1 MKNNLTQDPMGKQ
14 DSAISACRHCQN
26 YVPQGRRG
34 GQCRQL
40 GVLVHGAWK
49 ACSLAI
55 PPFSPVWSLED
66 VTLWQSEAFE
76 INELEAMRNS
86 SPVGVIAP
94 DPVLSTYVAKV
105 VVTQDAV
112 LSE

>member
-1 MKNNLTQDPMGKQ
+1 MRNQ

-40 GVLVHGAWK
+40 GVLVYGAWK

-55 PPFSPVWSLED
+55 PPFSTAWNLED
-66 VTLWQSEAFE
+66 VTLWQVEAFE
-76 INELEAMRNS
+76 VKELEA
-86 SPVGVIAP
+86 IAP
-94 DPVLSTYVAKV
+94 DPVLPAYVTKV
-105 VVTQDAV
+105 VMTQEAV